1 MNHRKANKYF
11 PKRRVWDG
19 IHLVI
24 LTGVATATNDDTRFE
39 LISILSWPSPF
50 ITFIFSSAVGCFKL
64 HLTISQ
70 LLSEY
75 YVSERD
81 EMDGVTFQRDS
92 PPLSDA
98 KHCHCWSW
106 RKKENENLYL
116 ISIVSVLSIYV
127 FMFIQKLGDQ
137 KRLFDH
143 LAHDFAFSW
152 TSTSHLLG
160 AEAVWPTQMTSTSNV
175 SFSKDHAC
183 W

>member
-1 MNHRKANKYF
+1 MAVLWVSGKQLAFRPRPHLVFLKVSIWRFWTFFVGKWIIEKQTNIF
-11 PKRRVWDG
+11 QMRRVWDG
-19 IHLVI
+19 MHLVI
-24 LTGVATATNDDTRFE
+24 WTGLATATNDDSSFE
-39 LISILSWPSPF
+39 LISILTWPSPF

-70 LLSEY
+70 LLSKY

-116 ISIVSVLSIYV
+116 ISIVSVLLIYV
-127 FMFIQKLGDQ
+127 FMFI
-137 KRLFDH
+137 
-143 LAHDFAFSW
+143 
-152 TSTSHLLG
+152 
-160 AEAVWPTQMTSTSNV
+160 
-175 SFSKDHAC
+175 
-183 W
+183 

>member
-1 MNHRKANKYF
+1 MSVRKTISIQTKTSLSFPQSFHLKILNIFCGKMNHRKANKYF

-24 LTGVATATNDDTRFE
+24 WTGVVTATNDDTSFE
-39 LISILSWPSPF
+39 LISILTWPSSF
-50 ITFIFSSAVGCFKL
+50 ITFIFSSAVGCFKI

-98 KHCHCWSW
+98 KHCHC
-106 RKKENENLYL
+106 
-116 ISIVSVLSIYV
+116 
-127 FMFIQKLGDQ
+127 
-137 KRLFDH
+137 
-143 LAHDFAFSW
+143 
-152 TSTSHLLG
+152 
-160 AEAVWPTQMTSTSNV
+160 
-175 SFSKDHAC
+175 
-183 W
+183 